1 MKLSRKSDY
10 ALRAVRHLSTLPKDQ
25 LGSINSISEA
35 ERVPREFLAK
45 ILKDLTRGG
54 VLKSYQG
61 VTGGYKLAKPAKE
74 VSFLNVI
81 EIIDGPLRVSLA
93 TDGKAKGFN
102 NDGKF
107 DGPFEKFWKDQE
119 KSLKNSLSRQH
130 FGRFTVRHRRN
141 SN

>member
-10 ALRAVRHLSTLPKDQ
+10 ALRAVRHLSTLQKDQ

-74 VSFLNVI
+74 VSFLNII

-93 TDGKAKGFN
+93 TDSKVKAFN
-102 NDGKF
+102 GEGRSDSA
-107 DGPFEKFWKDQE
+107 FEKFWKDQE
-119 KSLKNSLSRQH
+119 KTIRTSLSRQN
-130 FGRFTVRHRRN
+130 FGRFGLRGRRN
-141 SN
+141 GN